1 MEELAVSTKKKIQVL
16 DITGKVTESRRVDDG
31 CIILHVPHTTAALAV
46 NENESS
52 LKSDMERFYRSLAKG
67 SWGHN
72 RIDNNAEAHLA
83 STTLNSSLT
92 IPVENGKLI
101 LGRWQSILFV
111 ELDGPRERK
120 VYVKELSA

>member
-1 MEELAVSTKKKIQVL
+1 MEELAVSTKQKIQVL
-16 DITGKVTESRRVDDG
+16 DITGQVTAARRIDDG
-31 CIILHVPHTTAALAV
+31 CIVLHVPHTTAALAI
-46 NENESS
+46 NENENN
-52 LKSDMERFYRSLAKG
+52 LKTDMEKFYGSLAKG

-72 RIDNNAEAHLA
+72 TIDNNAEAHLA
-83 STTLNSSLT
+83 STTLNSSLI
-92 IPVENGKLI
+92 IPVEKGKLI